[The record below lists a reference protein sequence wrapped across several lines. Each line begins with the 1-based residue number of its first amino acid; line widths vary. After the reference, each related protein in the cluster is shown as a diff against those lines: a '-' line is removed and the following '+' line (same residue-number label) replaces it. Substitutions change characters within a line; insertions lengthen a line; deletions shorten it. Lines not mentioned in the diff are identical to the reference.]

1 MAKKPTKA
9 KAKKTTKKV
18 VAKKTTK
25 KVVAKKVT
33 AATPKLASSAVANK
47 QTKVEIYT
55 DLAEATGLE
64 KKSVKKVMEALQN
77 QIARHLKN
85 RGSGEITLPE
95 LGIKVRR
102 AVKPA
107 TKARKGRNPFTGE
120 EIMIKAKPKRTTAKV
135 TALKALKEL
144 V

>member
-1 MAKKPTKA
+1 MVKKTTKA
-9 KAKKTTKKV
+9 KAKKT
-18 VAKKTTK
+18 VAAT
-25 KVVAKKVT
+25 KVT
-33 AATPKLASSAVANK
+33 VKKAPAAVSKLATSAVPKK

-64 KKSVKKVMEALQN
+64 KKAVKSVMEALQN
-77 QIARHLKN
+77 QIARHLKQ

-95 LGIKVRR
+95 LGIKVRK
-102 AVKPA
+102 AIKPA
-107 TKARKGRNPFTGE
+107 TKSRKGRNPFTGE
-120 EIMIKAKPKRTTAKV
+120 EITISAKPKRTTAKV